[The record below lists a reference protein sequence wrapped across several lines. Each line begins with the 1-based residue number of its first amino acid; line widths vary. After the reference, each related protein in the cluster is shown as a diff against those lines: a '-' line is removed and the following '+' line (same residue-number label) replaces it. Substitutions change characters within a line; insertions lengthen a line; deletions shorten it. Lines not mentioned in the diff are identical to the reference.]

1 MITHDISNLPMD
13 KLKEMR
19 SGVLSE
25 VVDFRNTRS
34 ISVEDGVQKISQM
47 LFQQFGKNGF
57 SKDMD
62 IQAQSDGTVRLLS
75 LVPAVYFVIRTLRS
89 VR

>member
-1 MITHDISNLPMD
+1 MTSVIYLMD

-34 ISVEDGVQKISQM
+34 ISVEDGV
-47 LFQQFGKNGF
+47 
-57 SKDMD
+57 
-62 IQAQSDGTVRLLS
+62 TR
-75 LVPAVYFVIRTLRS
+75 
-89 VR
+89 

>member
-1 MITHDISNLPMD
+1 MSTHDISNLPMD

-47 LFQQFGKNGF
+47 LFQQFGKTDF
-57 SKDMD
+57 QRIWISRH
-62 IQAQSDGTVRLLS
+62 SLTVRLDYCRLFRH
-75 LVPAVYFVIRTLRS
+75 YMMQ
-89 VR
+89 